1 MKKFKHILVCG
12 LAVVAS
18 AVAVQAQTLTQDWK
32 MTTGLP
38 SAAEGRA
45 GVGFEGKVY
54 TNFKANKSIVSFDGS
69 KTETLLAGKSGSGVG
84 ISRDS
89 KGNLII
95 VNGWAA
101 AGSMK
106 SFVLYN
112 VATKE
117 SKTVNITLPDGV
129 TAARMDF
136 IGRAVGDVFSEDGAA
151 FFVIGSGQRVAA
163 KIFIANGKYVAA
175 KSKALPELPFSVDN
189 MTIIQPLTESPESD
203 DVAVRCRSNRDFYHY
218 DGSKWVAYKRV
229 GTVGPGGGGDVVT
242 LNGRLFTIEQAGTDY
257 RDGFQIVDRKTNTVV
272 AAHEPTAGVASNN
285 SYPYTLLSVEK
296 IDEYTARVYQ
306 YHGGAFAA
314 QYTFSLP
321 KMYILG
327 QNEEG
332 EAWNP
337 TSGIAMTWEGGNVWS
352 ATVTTAPGRENLG
365 FVSVLAEDNNSGG
378 WKYVNGHRWGLEKDN
393 QCGALAE
400 KLTVSKNSNSIN
412 VGVGTFFIRMNL
424 DDNTL
429 YIAPTKLYVIGTS
442 NKAEGHHWA
451 PNDDSYMAESDP
463 ETPGVFTF
471 NPIDLKVEGKAVG
484 EEAED
489 DLAYFAFV
497 TGITITDTE
506 ADWGA
511 VNNSRWCP
519 DNKDGVLTDKT
530 DFTDFGKHYNGTF
543 CIKNGAYKLTVDLNT
558 KTVKAVYLTSSGVEQ
573 VGAEAAGV
581 IAADGQIRIA
591 GDAATVSVYNAAGQA
606 VAINSA
612 ERTFAVARGMYVVVV
627 DGKATKVIVR

>member
-117 SKTVNITLPDGV
+117 SKTVNVTLPDGV

-136 IGRAVGDVFSEDGAA
+136 IGRAAGDVFSEEGAA
-151 FFVIGSGQRVAA
+151 LFIIGSGQSVAA
-163 KIFIANGKYVAA
+163 KIFIAKGEYVAA
-175 KSKALPELPFSVDN
+175 KSKALPKLPFTVDN

-203 DVAVRCRSNRDFYHY
+203 DVAVRYRSNRDFYHY
-218 DGSKWVAYKRV
+218 NGSNWEAYKRV
-229 GTVGPGGGGDVVT
+229 GTVGTGAGGDVVT
-242 LNGRLFTIEQAGTDY
+242 LNGRLFTIEQAGDY
-257 RDGFQIVDRKTNTVV
+257 RDGFQIVDRKTNSVV
-272 AAHEPTAGVASNN
+272 ATHEPTAGVVSNN

-321 KMYILG
+321 KPKMYILG
-327 QNEEG
+327 QNEVG

-337 TSGIAMTWEGGNVWS
+337 TSGIAMIWESGNVWS

-365 FVSVLAEDNNSGG
+365 FVSVLAEDNNSDG
-378 WKYVNGHRWGLEKDN
+378 WAYVNGNRWGLENDK
-393 QCGALAE
+393 QEGALAE

-451 PNDDSYMAESDP
+451 SDDDSYMAESNP

-471 NPIDLKVEGKAVG
+471 DPIDLKVEGKAVG
-484 EEAED
+484 EEAEE

-497 TGITITDTE
+497 TGIDAE
-506 ADWGA
+506 WGP

-519 DNKDGVLTDKT
+519 DNKDGELTDNT
-530 DFTDFGKHYNGTF
+530 DFTDFGKHYNGAF

-573 VGAEAAGV
+573 VGAEVAGV
-581 IAADGQIRIA
+581 IAADGQIRIV
-591 GDAATVSVYNAAGQA
+591 GDAATVSVYNAAGQS

-627 DGKATKVIVR
+627 DGKATKVVVR

>member
-1 MKKFKHILVCG
+1 MRP
-12 LAVVAS
+12 ARS
-18 AVAVQAQTLTQDWK
+18 QA
-32 MTTGLP
+32 
-38 SAAEGRA
+38 
-45 GVGFEGKVY
+45 F
-54 TNFKANKSIVSFDGS
+54 FDG
-69 KTETLLAGKSGSGVG
+69 
-84 ISRDS
+84 
-89 KGNLII
+89 
-95 VNGWAA
+95 
-101 AGSMK
+101 
-106 SFVLYN
+106 F
-112 VATKE
+112 TK
-117 SKTVNITLPDGV
+117 
-129 TAARMDF
+129 
-136 IGRAVGDVFSEDGAA
+136 
-151 FFVIGSGQRVAA
+151 
-163 KIFIANGKYVAA
+163 
-175 KSKALPELPFSVDN
+175 
-189 MTIIQPLTESPESD
+189 
-203 DVAVRCRSNRDFYHY
+203 
-218 DGSKWVAYKRV
+218 V
-229 GTVGPGGGGDVVT
+229 GTANLTAGGDAVT
-242 LNGRLFTIEQAGTDY
+242 LSGTLFTIEPCGTNY
-257 RDGFQIVDRKTNTVV
+257 VDGFQIVNRKTNEVV
-272 AAHEPTAGVASNN
+272 ATHENEFSIYAASPNQN
-285 SYPYTLLSVEK
+285 ALSVEK
-296 IDEYTARVYQ
+296 VDEYTAAIYQ
-306 YHGGAFAA
+306 YVPGQMVAK
-314 QYTFSLP
+314 YTFSLP

-365 FVSVLAEDNNSGG
+365 FVSVLAENIGG
-378 WKYVNGHRWGLEKDN
+378 WDYVNGHRWGLEKDN

-484 EEAED
+484 EEAEE

-581 IAADGQIRIA
+581 IAADGQIRIV

>member
-32 MTTGLP
+32 VTEGLP
-38 SAAEGRA
+38 SAAECRA

-54 TNFKANKSIVSFDGS
+54 TNFKANKSIVSFNGTE
-69 KTETLLAGKSGSGVG
+69 TETLLAGKSGSGVG

-117 SKTVNITLPDGV
+117 SKTVNVTLPDGV
-129 TAARMDF
+129 AAARMDF

-175 KSKALPELPFSVDN
+175 KSKALPELPFAVDN

-203 DVAVRCRSNRDFYHY
+203 DVAVRYRTNRDFYHY

-229 GTVGPGGGGDVVT
+229 GTVGTGGGGDVVT
-242 LNGRLFTIEQAGTDY
+242 LNGRLFTIEQAGDY

-272 AAHEPTAGVASNN
+272 ATHEPTAGVASNN

-365 FVSVLAEDNNSGG
+365 FVSVLAENIGG
-378 WKYVNGHRWGLEKDN
+378 WDYVNGHRWGLEKDN

-484 EEAED
+484 EEAEE

-506 ADWGA
+506 ADWGP

-573 VGAEAAGV
+573 VGVEAAGV
-581 IAADGQIRIA
+581 IAADGQIRIV

-612 ERTFAVARGMYVVVV
+612 ERTFAVARGMYVVIV

>member
-32 MTTGLP
+32 VTTGLP
-38 SAAEGRA
+38 SAAEARDGI
-45 GVGFEGKVY
+45 GGKGKIW
-54 TNFKANKSIVSFDGS
+54 TNDKSSAKLTYWD
-69 KTETLLAGKSGSGVG
+69 ESGVHSLSVG
-84 ISRDS
+84 AGGTAITMDDAGNIIIST
-89 KGNLII
+89 
-95 VNGWAA
+95 
-101 AGSMK
+101 SMYTGGCTAYK
-106 SFVLYN
+106 ILPYGETSVKDLS
-112 VATKE
+112 VK
-117 SKTVNITLPDGV
+117 LPDGV
-129 TAARMDF
+129 TPVGMQYM
-136 IGRAVGDVFSEDGAA
+136 GRAKGDVMSAEGGVFY
-151 FFVIGSGQRVAA
+151 IGSTANAVKVFVA
-163 KIFIANGKYVAA
+163 GGVQDVA
-175 KSKALPELPFSVDN
+175 KSKAITTGMPAGAE
-189 MTIIQPLTESPESD
+189 TIVQPVSSSLD
-203 DVAVRCRSNRDFYHY
+203 DDEILLRNRSQKNFYY
-218 DGSKWVAYKRV
+218 WNGEKYVAYSAPWKANS
-229 GTVGPGGGGDVVT
+229 TCGGDAFK
-242 LNGRLFTIEQAGTDY
+242 LNGTLYTIEPSGADY
-257 RDGFQIVDRKTNTVV
+257 VDGFVIVDRSTNKVV
-272 AAHEPTAGVASNN
+272 ATHEAEFATAARKPNGN
-285 SYPYTLLSVEK
+285 SLTAEK
-296 IDEYTARVYQ
+296 VDEYTINIYQ
-306 YHGGAFAA
+306 YVPGQMAA
-314 QYTFSLP
+314 KYTFSLPKP

-327 QNEEG
+327 QNEVG
-332 EAWNP
+332 DAWNP
-337 TSGIAMTWEGGNVWS
+337 TSGIAMTWESGNVWS

-365 FVSVLAEDNNSGG
+365 FVSVLAENNDEGG
-378 WKYVNGHRWGLEKDN
+378 WTYVNGNRWGLENDK
-393 QCGALAE
+393 QEGALAE

-451 PNDDSYMAESDP
+451 SDDDSYMAESNP

-471 NPIDLKVEGKAVG
+471 DPIDLKVEGKAVG
-484 EEAED
+484 EEAEE

-497 TGITITDTE
+497 TGIDAE
-506 ADWGA
+506 WGP

-519 DNKDGVLTDKT
+519 DNKDGELTDNT
-530 DFTDFGKHYNGTF
+530 DFTDFGKHYDGAF

-581 IAADGQIRIA
+581 IAADGQIRIV
-591 GDAATVSVYNAAGQA
+591 GDAATVSVYNAAGQT

>member
-117 SKTVNITLPDGV
+117 SKTVNVTLPDGV

-136 IGRAVGDVFSEDGAA
+136 IGRAAGDVFSEEGAA
-151 FFVIGSGQRVAA
+151 LFIIGSGQSVAA
-163 KIFIANGKYVAA
+163 KIFIAKGEYVAA
-175 KSKALPELPFSVDN
+175 KSKALPKLPFTVDN

-203 DVAVRCRSNRDFYHY
+203 DVAVRYRSNRDFYHY
-218 DGSKWVAYKRV
+218 NGSNWEAYKRV
-229 GTVGPGGGGDVVT
+229 GTVGTGAGGDVVT
-242 LNGRLFTIEQAGTDY
+242 LNGRLFTIEQAGDY
-257 RDGFQIVDRKTNTVV
+257 RDGFQIVDRKTNSVV
-272 AAHEPTAGVASNN
+272 ATHEPTAGVVSNN

-321 KMYILG
+321 KPKMYILG
-327 QNEEG
+327 QNEVG

-337 TSGIAMTWEGGNVWS
+337 TSGIAMIWESGNVWS

-365 FVSVLAEDNNSGG
+365 FVSVLAEDNNSDG
-378 WKYVNGHRWGLEKDN
+378 WAYVNGNRWGLGEAN
-393 QCGALAE
+393 QEGALAE
-400 KLTVSKNSNSIN
+400 KLTVSKNENSVN

-451 PNDDSYMAESDP
+451 SDDDSYMAESNP

-471 NPIDLKVEGKAVG
+471 DPIDLKVEGKAVG
-484 EEAED
+484 EEAEA

-497 TGITITDTE
+497 TGFDAE
-506 ADWGA
+506 WGP

-519 DNKDGVLTDKT
+519 NNKDGELTDNT
-530 DFTDFGKHYNGTF
+530 DFTDFGKYYDGAF
-543 CIKNGAYKLTVDLNT
+543 MIKNGAYKLTVDLNT

-581 IAADGQIRIA
+581 IAADGQIRIV

-612 ERTFAVARGMYVVVV
+612 ERTFAVARGIYVVVV

>member
-1 MKKFKHILVCG
+1 MKKIKHILVCG

-32 MTTGLP
+32 VTKGLP
-38 SAAEGRA
+38 AAANARWGI
-45 GVGFEGKVY
+45 GFDGKVY
-54 TNFKANKSIVSFDGS
+54 INDKSVPQIIAINAEGQTTVATSAVGTAISVDGAGNF
-69 KTETLLAGKSGSGVG
+69 
-84 ISRDS
+84 
-89 KGNLII
+89 I
-95 VNGWAA
+95 VNAGFPNAA
-101 AGSMK
+101 SSTTFKILPAGTTEMIDLA
-106 SFVLYN
+106 V
-112 VATKE
+112 
-117 SKTVNITLPDGV
+117 TLPEGV
-129 TAARMDF
+129 KAGRLDF
-136 IGRAVGDVFSEDGAA
+136 LGRAVGNVMSETGGAFYITPA
-151 FFVIGSGQRVAA
+151 NSGKIA
-163 KIFIANGKYVAA
+163 KIFVAKGVQVA
-175 KSKALPELPFSVDN
+175 EKSKAIVAGIAYASDGHVQPADNNPETDN
-189 MTIIQPLTESPESD
+189 IF
-203 DVAVRCRSNRDFYHY
+203 VRPARSQAFF
-218 DGSKWVAYKRV
+218 DGFTKV
-229 GTVGPGGGGDVVT
+229 GTANLTAGGDAVT
-242 LNGRLFTIEQAGTDY
+242 LSGTLFTIEPCGTNY
-257 RDGFQIVDRKTNTVV
+257 VDGFQIVNRKTNEVV
-272 AAHEPTAGVASNN
+272 ATHENEFSIYAASPNQN
-285 SYPYTLLSVEK
+285 ALSVEK
-296 IDEYTARVYQ
+296 VDEYTAAIYQ
-306 YHGGAFAA
+306 YVPGQMVAK
-314 QYTFSLP
+314 YTFSLP

-327 QNEEG
+327 QNEVG
-332 EAWNP
+332 DAWNP
-337 TSGIAMTWEGGNVWS
+337 TSGIAMTWESGNVWS

-378 WKYVNGHRWGLEKDN
+378 WDYVNENRWGLENDK
-393 QCGALAE
+393 QEGALAE

-471 NPIDLKVEGKAVG
+471 NPIDLKVENKAVG
-484 EEAED
+484 EEAEE

-506 ADWGA
+506 VDWGS

-519 DNKDGVLTDKT
+519 DNKDGELTDNT
-530 DFTDFGKHYNGTF
+530 DFTDFGKHYNGAF

-581 IAADGQIRIA
+581 IAADGQIRIV

-627 DGKATKVIVR
+627 DGKATKVVVR

>member
-1 MKKFKHILVCG
+1 MKKIKHILVCG

-32 MTTGLP
+32 VTKGLP
-38 SAAEGRA
+38 AAANARWGI
-45 GVGFEGKVY
+45 GFDGKVY
-54 TNFKANKSIVSFDGS
+54 INDKSVPQIIAINAEGQTTVATSAVGTAISVDGAGNF
-69 KTETLLAGKSGSGVG
+69 
-84 ISRDS
+84 
-89 KGNLII
+89 I
-95 VNGWAA
+95 VNAGFPNAA
-101 AGSMK
+101 SSTTFKILPAGTTEMIA
-106 SFVLYN
+106 L
-112 VATKE
+112 
-117 SKTVNITLPDGV
+117 TVTLPEGV
-129 TAARMDF
+129 TAGRLDF
-136 IGRAVGDVFSEDGAA
+136 LGRAVGNVMSETGGAFYITPA
-151 FFVIGSGQRVAA
+151 NSGKIA
-163 KIFIANGKYVAA
+163 KIFVAKGVQVA
-175 KSKALPELPFSVDN
+175 EKSKA
-189 MTIIQPLTESPESD
+189 T
-203 DVAVRCRSNRDFYHY
+203 A
-218 DGSKWVAYKRV
+218 
-229 GTVGPGGGGDVVT
+229 GGDAVT
-242 LNGRLFTIEQAGTDY
+242 LDGTLFTFEPCGTNY
-257 RDGFQIVDRKTNTVV
+257 VDGFQVVNRTTNEVV
-272 AAHEPTAGVASNN
+272 ATHENEFSKSAAAPNQNAI
-285 SYPYTLLSVEK
+285 SVEK
-296 IDEYTARVYQ
+296 VDEYTAAIYQ
-306 YHGGAFAA
+306 YVPGQMVAK
-314 QYTFSLP
+314 YTFSLP

-327 QNEEG
+327 QNEVG
-332 EAWNP
+332 DAWNP
-337 TSGIAMTWEGGNVWS
+337 TSGIAMTWESGNVWS

-365 FVSVLAEDNNSGG
+365 FVSVLAENNDEGG
-378 WKYVNGHRWGLEKDN
+378 WTYVNGNRWGLENDK
-393 QCGALAE
+393 QEGALAE

-471 NPIDLKVEGKAVG
+471 DPIDLKVEGKAVG
-484 EEAED
+484 EEAEA

-497 TGITITDTE
+497 TGIDAE
-506 ADWGA
+506 WGP

-519 DNKDGVLTDKT
+519 NNKDGELTDNT
-530 DFTDFGKHYNGTF
+530 DFTDFGKYYDGAF
-543 CIKNGAYKLTVDLNT
+543 MIKNGAYKLTVDLNT

-581 IAADGQIRIA
+581 IAADGQIRIV

>member
-1 MKKFKHILVCG
+1 MKKIKHILVCG

-38 SAAEGRA
+38 SAAEARDGIGGKGKIWTNDKSSAKLTYWDEA
-45 GVGFEGKVY
+45 GEHSLSVGAGGTAITMDDAGNIIISTSMYRGGCTAYKILPY
-54 TNFKANKSIVSFDGS
+54 G
-69 KTETLLAGKSGSGVG
+69 ETSVKDLSVK
-84 ISRDS
+84 
-89 KGNLII
+89 
-95 VNGWAA
+95 
-101 AGSMK
+101 
-106 SFVLYN
+106 
-112 VATKE
+112 
-117 SKTVNITLPDGV
+117 LPDGV
-129 TAARMDF
+129 TPEGMQYM
-136 IGRAVGDVFSEDGAA
+136 GRAKGDVMSAEGGVFY
-151 FFVIGSGQRVAA
+151 IGSTANAVKVFVA
-163 KIFIANGKYVAA
+163 GGVQDVA
-175 KSKALPELPFSVDN
+175 KSKAITTGMPAGAE
-189 MTIIQPLTESPESD
+189 TIVQPVSSSLD
-203 DVAVRCRSNRDFYHY
+203 DDEILLRNRSQKNFYY
-218 DGSKWVAYKRV
+218 WNGEKYVAYSAPLKANS
-229 GTVGPGGGGDVVT
+229 TCGGDAFK
-242 LNGRLFTIEQAGTDY
+242 LNGTLYTIEPSGTDY
-257 RDGFQIVDRKTNTVV
+257 VDGFVIVDRSTNKVV
-272 AAHEPTAGVASNN
+272 ATHEAEFATAARKPNGN
-285 SYPYTLLSVEK
+285 SLTAEK
-296 IDEYTARVYQ
+296 VDEYTINIYQ
-306 YHGGAFAA
+306 YVPGQMVAK
-314 QYTFSLP
+314 YTFSLP

-327 QNEEG
+327 QNEVG
-332 EAWNP
+332 DAWNP
-337 TSGIAMTWEGGNVWS
+337 TSGIAMTWESGNVWS

-365 FVSVLAEDNNSGG
+365 FVSVLAENNDEGG
-378 WKYVNGHRWGLEKDN
+378 WTYVNGNRWGLGEAN
-393 QCGALAE
+393 QEGALAE
-400 KLTVSKNSNSIN
+400 NLTVSKNSNSIN

-471 NPIDLKVEGKAVG
+471 DPIDLKVEGKAVG
-484 EEAED
+484 EEAEE

-497 TGITITDTE
+497 TGIDAE
-506 ADWGA
+506 WGP

-519 DNKDGVLTDKT
+519 NNKDGELTDNT
-530 DFTDFGKHYNGTF
+530 DFTDFGKYYDGAF
-543 CIKNGAYKLTVDLNT
+543 MIKNGAYKLTVDLNT

-581 IAADGQIRIA
+581 IAADGQIRIV

>member
-1 MKKFKHILVCG
+1 
-12 LAVVAS
+12 
-18 AVAVQAQTLTQDWK
+18 

-54 TNFKANKSIVSFDGS
+54 TNFKANKSIVSFNGTE
-69 KTETLLAGKSGSGVG
+69 TETLLAGKSGSGVG

-117 SKTVNITLPDGV
+117 SKTVNVTLPDGV
-129 TAARMDF
+129 AAARMDF

-175 KSKALPELPFSVDN
+175 KSKALPELPFAVDN

-203 DVAVRCRSNRDFYHY
+203 DVAVRYRTNRDFYHY

-229 GTVGPGGGGDVVT
+229 GTVGTGGGGDVVT
-242 LNGRLFTIEQAGTDY
+242 LNGRLFTIEQAGDY

-272 AAHEPTAGVASNN
+272 ATHEPTAGVVPSN

-365 FVSVLAEDNNSGG
+365 FVSVLAENIGG
-378 WKYVNGHRWGLEKDN
+378 WDDVNGNRWGLEKDN

-400 KLTVSKNSNSIN
+400 KLTVSKNSNSVN

-484 EEAED
+484 EEAEE

-506 ADWGA
+506 ADWGP

-519 DNKDGVLTDKT
+519 DNKDGVLTNKT
-530 DFTDFGKHYNGTF
+530 DFTDFGKHYDGAF

-573 VGAEAAGV
+573 VGVEAAGV
-581 IAADGQIRIA
+581 IAADGQIRIV

>member
-1 MKKFKHILVCG
+1 MKKIKHILVCG

-32 MTTGLP
+32 VTEGLP
-38 SAAEGRA
+38 SADNARW
-45 GVGFEGKVY
+45 GVGFGGKVFVNDM
-54 TNFKANKSIVSFDGS
+54 TAQKIATFDGTN
-69 KTETLLAGKSGSGVG
+69 KNTLEVGAAGVCTSV
-84 ISRDS
+84 DS
-89 KGNLII
+89 KGNL
-95 VNGWAA
+95 
-101 AGSMK
+101 
-106 SFVLYN
+106 L
-112 VATKE
+112 VANLWKWGGKMTSLKIWN
-117 SKTVNITLPDGV
+117 KTTGAISEIEVTIPKGV
-129 TAARMDF
+129 TSTNRMDVF
-136 IGRAVGDVFSEDGAA
+136 GKVVGDITSETGGAVFFCPATGNKIVKL
-151 FFVIGSGQRVAA
+151 FF
-163 KIFIANGKYVAA
+163 ANSAQVVE
-175 KSKALPELPFSVDN
+175 KSKVIETAFAN
-189 MTIIQPLTESPESD
+189 FQTTCIAQPLTNDPESD
-203 DVAVRCRSNRDFYHY
+203 AIILKDKGVKDVYVF
-218 DGSKWVAYKRV
+218 DGTNWTTLENV
-229 GTVGPGGGGDVVT
+229 GVNGSTGIDAVT
-242 LNGRLFTIEQAGTDY
+242 LNGTQYTIEPAGVDFT
-257 RDGFQIVDRKTNTVV
+257 DGFQIVDRSTNTVV
-272 AAHEPTAGVASNN
+272 ATHAAEGAANGKSFGTSLNA
-285 SYPYTLLSVEK
+285 EK
-296 IDEYTARVYQ
+296 VDEYTAAIYQ
-306 YHGGAFAA
+306 YHCGQFAA
-314 QYTFSLP
+314 KYTFSLP

-365 FVSVLAEDNNSGG
+365 FVSVLAENIGG
-378 WKYVNGHRWGLEKDN
+378 WDYVNGNRWGLEKDN

-400 KLTVSKNSNSIN
+400 KLTVSKNSNSVN

-451 PNDDSYMAESDP
+451 PNGDSYMAESDP

-484 EEAED
+484 EEAEE

-506 ADWGA
+506 ADWGS

-519 DNKDGVLTDKT
+519 DNKDGELTDNT
-530 DFTDFGKHYNGTF
+530 DFTDFGKHYNGAF

-558 KTVKAVYLTSSGVEQ
+558 KTVKAVYLTSSGVER

-581 IAADGQIRIA
+581 IAADGQIRIV

>member
-1 MKKFKHILVCG
+1 MKKIKHILVCG

-38 SAAEGRA
+38 SAAEARDGIGGKGKIWTNDKSSAKLTYWDEA
-45 GVGFEGKVY
+45 GEHSLSVGAGGTAITMDDAGNIIISTSMYRGGCTAYKILPY
-54 TNFKANKSIVSFDGS
+54 G
-69 KTETLLAGKSGSGVG
+69 ETSVKDLSVK
-84 ISRDS
+84 
-89 KGNLII
+89 
-95 VNGWAA
+95 
-101 AGSMK
+101 
-106 SFVLYN
+106 
-112 VATKE
+112 
-117 SKTVNITLPDGV
+117 LPDGV
-129 TAARMDF
+129 TPEGMQYM
-136 IGRAVGDVFSEDGAA
+136 GRAKGDVMSAEGGVFY
-151 FFVIGSGQRVAA
+151 IGSTANAVKVFVA
-163 KIFIANGKYVAA
+163 GGVQDVA
-175 KSKALPELPFSVDN
+175 KSKAITTGMPAGAE
-189 MTIIQPLTESPESD
+189 TIVQPVSSSLD
-203 DVAVRCRSNRDFYHY
+203 DDEILLRNRSQKNFYY
-218 DGSKWVAYKRV
+218 WNGEKYVAYSAPLKANS
-229 GTVGPGGGGDVVT
+229 TCGGDAFK
-242 LNGRLFTIEQAGTDY
+242 LNGTLYTIEPSGTDY
-257 RDGFQIVDRKTNTVV
+257 VDGFVIVDRSTNKVV
-272 AAHEPTAGVASNN
+272 ATHEAEFATAARKPNGN
-285 SYPYTLLSVEK
+285 SLTAEK
-296 IDEYTARVYQ
+296 VDEYTINIYQ
-306 YHGGAFAA
+306 YVPGQMVAK
-314 QYTFSLP
+314 YTFSLPKP

-327 QNEEG
+327 QNEVG
-332 EAWNP
+332 DAWNP
-337 TSGIAMTWEGGNVWS
+337 TSGIAMTWESGNVWS

-365 FVSVLAEDNNSGG
+365 FVSVLAEDNNSDG
-378 WKYVNGHRWGLEKDN
+378 WAYVNGNRWGLENDK
-393 QCGALAE
+393 QEGALAE

-471 NPIDLKVEGKAVG
+471 DPIDLKVEGKAVG
-484 EEAED
+484 EEAEE

-497 TGITITDTE
+497 TGIDAE
-506 ADWGA
+506 WGP

-519 DNKDGVLTDKT
+519 NNKDGELTDNT
-530 DFTDFGKHYNGTF
+530 DFTDFGKHYNGAF

-581 IAADGQIRIA
+581 IAADGQIRIV

>member
-38 SAAEGRA
+38 SAAEARDGI
-45 GVGFEGKVY
+45 GGKGKIW
-54 TNFKANKSIVSFDGS
+54 TNDKSSAKLTYWD
-69 KTETLLAGKSGSGVG
+69 ESGVHSLSVG
-84 ISRDS
+84 AGGTAITMDDAGNIIIST
-89 KGNLII
+89 
-95 VNGWAA
+95 
-101 AGSMK
+101 SMYGGGCTAYK
-106 SFVLYN
+106 ILPYGETSVKDLS
-112 VATKE
+112 VK
-117 SKTVNITLPDGV
+117 LPDGV
-129 TAARMDF
+129 TPVGMQYM
-136 IGRAVGDVFSEDGAA
+136 GRAKGDVMSAEGGVFY
-151 FFVIGSGQRVAA
+151 IGSTANAVKVFVA
-163 KIFIANGKYVAA
+163 GGVQDVA
-175 KSKALPELPFSVDN
+175 KSKAITTGMPAGAE
-189 MTIIQPLTESPESD
+189 TIVQPVSSSLD
-203 DVAVRCRSNRDFYHY
+203 DDEILLRNRSQKNFYY
-218 DGSKWVAYKRV
+218 WNGEKYVAYSAPWKANS
-229 GTVGPGGGGDVVT
+229 TCGGDAFK
-242 LNGRLFTIEQAGTDY
+242 LNGTLYTIEPSGENY
-257 RDGFQIVDRKTNTVV
+257 VDGFVIVDRSTNKVV
-272 AAHEPTAGVASNN
+272 ATHEAEFATAARKANGN
-285 SYPYTLLSVEK
+285 SLTAEK
-296 IDEYTARVYQ
+296 VDEYTINIYQ
-306 YHGGAFAA
+306 YVPGQMVAK
-314 QYTFSLP
+314 YTFSLP

-327 QNEEG
+327 QNEVG

-337 TSGIAMTWEGGNVWS
+337 TSGIAMTWESGNVWS

-365 FVSVLAEDNNSGG
+365 FVSVLAENNDEGG
-378 WKYVNGHRWGLEKDN
+378 WTYVNGNRWGLGEAN
-393 QCGALAE
+393 QEGALAE

-442 NKAEGHHWA
+442 NKAGGHHWA

-484 EEAED
+484 EEAEK

-497 TGITITDTE
+497 TGIDAE
-506 ADWGA
+506 WGP

-519 DNKDGVLTDKT
+519 NNKDGELTDNT
-530 DFTDFGKHYNGTF
+530 DFTDFGKYYDGAF
-543 CIKNGAYKLTVDLNT
+543 MIKNGAYKLTVDLNT

-581 IAADGQIRIA
+581 IAADGQIRIV
-591 GDAATVSVYNAAGQA
+591 GDAATVSVYNAVGQA

-627 DGKATKVIVR
+627 DGKATKVVVR

>member
-38 SAAEGRA
+38 AADNARW
-45 GVGFEGKVY
+45 GVGFDGKVFVNDK
-54 TNFKANKSIVSFDGS
+54 TAQKIASFDGTN
-69 KTETLLAGKSGSGVG
+69 KNTLEVGAAGVCTSV
-84 ISRDS
+84 DS
-89 KGNLII
+89 KGNL
-95 VNGWAA
+95 
-101 AGSMK
+101 
-106 SFVLYN
+106 L
-112 VATKE
+112 VANLWKWGGKMTSLKIWNKATGAISEIEVTIPE
-117 SKTVNITLPDGV
+117 SV
-129 TAARMDF
+129 TSTSRMDVF
-136 IGRAVGDVFSEDGAA
+136 GKVVGDITSETGGAVFFCPSNGNKIVKL
-151 FFVIGSGQRVAA
+151 FF
-163 KIFIANGKYVAA
+163 ANSAQVVE
-175 KSKALPELPFSVDN
+175 KSKVIETTFANFQ
-189 MTIIQPLTESPESD
+189 TTCIAQPLTTDPESD
-203 DVAVRCRSNRDFYHY
+203 AIILKDKGVKEAYVF
-218 DGSKWVAYKRV
+218 DGTNWTTLADAGINGST
-229 GTVGPGGGGDVVT
+229 GIDMIT
-242 LNGRLFTIEQAGTDY
+242 LNGTQYTIEPAGVDFT
-257 RDGFQIVDRKTNTVV
+257 DGFQIVDRSTNTVV
-272 AAHEPTAGVASNN
+272 ATHAAEGSASASYGTSLNAEKVDEFTA
-285 SYPYTLLSVEK
+285 T
-296 IDEYTARVYQ
+296 IYQ
-306 YHGGAFAA
+306 YHCGQFAA
-314 QYTFSLP
+314 KYTFSLP

-327 QNEEG
+327 QNEVG

-337 TSGIAMTWEGGNVWS
+337 TSGIAMTWESGNVWS

-365 FVSVLAEDNNSGG
+365 FVSVLAENNDEGG
-378 WKYVNGHRWGLEKDN
+378 WTYVNGNRWGLENDK
-393 QCGALAE
+393 QEGALAE

-451 PNDDSYMAESDP
+451 SDDDSYMAESNP

-471 NPIDLKVEGKAVG
+471 DPIDLKVEGKAVG
-484 EEAED
+484 EEAEE

-497 TGITITDTE
+497 TGIDAE
-506 ADWGA
+506 WGP

-519 DNKDGVLTDKT
+519 DNKDGELTDNT
-530 DFTDFGKHYNGTF
+530 DFTDFGKHYNGAF

-558 KTVKAVYLTSSGVEQ
+558 KTVKAVYLTSSGVGQ

-581 IAADGQIRIA
+581 IAADGQIRIV

>member
-32 MTTGLP
+32 VTKVSP
-38 SAAEGRA
+38 AAAEARDGIGGKGKIWTNDKSSAKLTYWDEA
-45 GVGFEGKVY
+45 GEHSLSVGAGGTAITMDDAGNIIISTSMY
-54 TNFKANKSIVSFDGS
+54 TGGCTAYKILPYG
-69 KTETLLAGKSGSGVG
+69 ETSVKDLSVK
-84 ISRDS
+84 
-89 KGNLII
+89 
-95 VNGWAA
+95 
-101 AGSMK
+101 
-106 SFVLYN
+106 
-112 VATKE
+112 
-117 SKTVNITLPDGV
+117 LPDGV
-129 TAARMDF
+129 APVGMQYM
-136 IGRAVGDVFSEDGAA
+136 GRAKGDVMSAEGGVFY
-151 FFVIGSGQRVAA
+151 IGSTADAVKVFVA
-163 KIFIANGKYVAA
+163 GGVQDVA
-175 KSKALPELPFSVDN
+175 KSKAITTGMPAGAE
-189 MTIIQPLTESPESD
+189 TIVQPVSSSLD
-203 DVAVRCRSNRDFYHY
+203 DDEILLRNRSQKNFYY
-218 DGSKWVAYKRV
+218 WNGEKYVAYSAPWKV
-229 GTVGPGGGGDVVT
+229 NSTCGGDAFK
-242 LNGRLFTIEQAGTDY
+242 LNGTLYTIEPSGTDY
-257 RDGFQIVDRKTNTVV
+257 VDGFVIVDRSTNKVV
-272 AAHEPTAGVASNN
+272 ATHEAEFTTAVRKPNGN
-285 SYPYTLLSVEK
+285 SLTAEK
-296 IDEYTARVYQ
+296 VDEYTINIYQ
-306 YHGGAFAA
+306 YVPGQIAA
-314 QYTFSLP
+314 KYTFSLPKP

-337 TSGIAMTWEGGNVWS
+337 TSGIEMTWESGNVWS

-365 FVSVLAEDNNSGG
+365 FVSVLAENIDG
-378 WKYVNGHRWGLEKDN
+378 WDYVNGHRWGLEKDN

-471 NPIDLKVEGKAVG
+471 NPIDLKVEDKAVG
-484 EEAED
+484 EEAEE

-573 VGAEAAGV
+573 VGVEAAGV
-581 IAADGQIRIA
+581 IAADGQIRIV

>member
-1 MKKFKHILVCG
+1 MKKIKHILVCG

-38 SAAEGRA
+38 SAAEARDGIGGKGKIWTNDKSSAKLTYWDEA
-45 GVGFEGKVY
+45 GEHSLSVGAGGTAITMDDAGNIIISTSMYRGGCTAYKILPY
-54 TNFKANKSIVSFDGS
+54 G
-69 KTETLLAGKSGSGVG
+69 ETSVKDLSVK
-84 ISRDS
+84 
-89 KGNLII
+89 
-95 VNGWAA
+95 
-101 AGSMK
+101 
-106 SFVLYN
+106 
-112 VATKE
+112 
-117 SKTVNITLPDGV
+117 LPDGV
-129 TAARMDF
+129 TPEGMQYM
-136 IGRAVGDVFSEDGAA
+136 GRAKGDVMSAEGGVFY
-151 FFVIGSGQRVAA
+151 IGSTANAVKVFVA
-163 KIFIANGKYVAA
+163 GGVQDVA
-175 KSKALPELPFSVDN
+175 KSKAITTGMPAGAE
-189 MTIIQPLTESPESD
+189 TIVQPVSSSLD
-203 DVAVRCRSNRDFYHY
+203 DDEILLRNRSQKNFYY
-218 DGSKWVAYKRV
+218 WNGEKYVAYSAPLKANS
-229 GTVGPGGGGDVVT
+229 TCGGDAFK
-242 LNGRLFTIEQAGTDY
+242 LNGTLYTIEPSGTDY
-257 RDGFQIVDRKTNTVV
+257 VDGFVIVDRSTNKVV
-272 AAHEPTAGVASNN
+272 ATHEAEFATAARKPNGN
-285 SYPYTLLSVEK
+285 SLTAEK
-296 IDEYTARVYQ
+296 VDEYTINIYQ
-306 YHGGAFAA
+306 YVPGQMVAK
-314 QYTFSLP
+314 YTFSLPKP

-327 QNEEG
+327 QNEVG
-332 EAWNP
+332 DAWNP
-337 TSGIAMTWEGGNVWS
+337 TSGIAMTWESGNVWS

-365 FVSVLAEDNNSGG
+365 FVSVLAENNDEGG
-378 WKYVNGHRWGLEKDN
+378 WTYVNGNRWGLENDK
-393 QCGALAE
+393 QEGALAE

-451 PNDDSYMAESDP
+451 SDDDSYMAESNP

-471 NPIDLKVEGKAVG
+471 DPIDLKVEGKAVG
-484 EEAED
+484 EEAEA

-497 TGITITDTE
+497 TGIDAE
-506 ADWGA
+506 WGP

-519 DNKDGVLTDKT
+519 NNKDGELTDNT
-530 DFTDFGKHYNGTF
+530 DFTDFGKYYDGAF
-543 CIKNGAYKLTVDLNT
+543 MIKNGAYKLTVDLNT

-581 IAADGQIRIA
+581 IAADGQIRIV